1 MKTSNTNQPSG
12 TAVED
17 GSAFHNVANWVA
29 AVLFLGA
36 LGLFIAYFKPTWN
49 FDFDSPDFN
58 PAIFLPFILGGV
70 GLYNLALAVR
80 GTMRAK
86 SFGSSVFEIQGTKVS
101 MGQPLKGV
109 IRASVELHPK
119 SDYEIHLQCIETFE
133 MRGNSTSSTTR
144 SVDRIRWEETI
155 RVAPASV
162 NSISGIPFGFT
173 LPDSFA
179 KPTDSNEKPPPSKL
193 GPFQFSGVA
202 AINIPGLQTVLAR
215 NVAPIATRWVLEIKA
230 PLKGI
235 DYYAIFGIVVE
246 NSTHDR
252 GASPSIQL
260 DS

>member
-1 MKTSNTNQPSG
+1 MKITNTNQPTG

-17 GSAFHNVANWVA
+17 GSEFHNVANWVA
-29 AVLFLGA
+29 AALFLGA
-36 LGLFIAYFKPTWN
+36 LGLFVWYLKPTWN
-49 FDFDSPDFN
+49 FNFDSPDFN

-70 GLYNLALAVR
+70 GFYNLVLAVR

-86 SFGSSVFEIQGTKVS
+86 SFGSSVLEIQGTKVCL
-101 MGQPLKGV
+101 GQTLKGL
-109 IRASVELHPK
+109 IRAAVELRPK
-119 SDYEIHLQCIETFE
+119 SDYEIRLQCIETFE

-144 SVDRIRWEETI
+144 RVDRIRWEETT

-162 NSISGIPFGFT
+162 NSMSGIPFVFT
-173 LPDSFA
+173 LPEPFA
-179 KPTDSNEKPPPSKL
+179 KSDVSNESPQASKL
-193 GPFQFSGVA
+193 GPFEFSGVA
-202 AINIPGLQTVLAR
+202 AVNIPGLQTVFAR

-246 NSTHDR
+246 NSTHDP
-252 GASPSIQL
+252 GASISIQM

>member
-1 MKTSNTNQPSG
+1 MKISNTNQPSG
-12 TAVED
+12 TSVED
-17 GSAFHNVANWVA
+17 GSEFHNVANWVA

-36 LGLFIAYFKPTWN
+36 LGLFIWYFKPTWN

-86 SFGSSVFEIQGTKVS
+86 AFGSSVLEIHSARVS
-101 MGQPLKGV
+101 MGQTLKGV
-109 IRASVELHPK
+109 IRPSVELHPK
-119 SDYEIHLQCIETFE
+119 SDYEIRLQCIETFE
-133 MRGNSTSSTTR
+133 MRGNSTSSSTR
-144 SVDRIRWEETI
+144 NVDRIRWEETI
-155 RVAPASV
+155 RVAAPSV
-162 NSISGIPFGFT
+162 NSMSGIPFAFT
-173 LPDSFA
+173 LPEPF
-179 KPTDSNEKPPPSKL
+179 EKADVSSENPQPSKL

-202 AINIPGLQTVLAR
+202 AINIPGLQTVFAR
-215 NVAPIATRWVLEIKA
+215 NVAPIATRWVLEIEA